1 MYVYAWYHIYVH
13 VCVYTHLNIHTY
25 IYVYV
30 LNVLWDERWYTE
42 MCWAIAQRCL
52 VMAYQYRQLDVDKLG
67 A

>member
-1 MYVYAWYHIYVH
+1 MVPYICTR
-13 VCVYTHLNIHTY
+13 VCVYTSKHTY

-30 LNVLWDERWYTE
+30 LNVLWDEWWYTE